1 MPNLDNSPSRHFSQG
16 KNDIINPPYLKWNKE
31 GSIIEVSQSLAQK
44 CGFNSAGTFRH
55 EFKTINNFFR
65 SPIWESIKEPLS
77 TSEEL
82 FDYPVIILTSNNSPL
97 IATADVEIAE
107 DGCCR
112 ANIKVDTEGLYKDI
126 VEKAKDGIFVSTVEG
141 KFLFVNPK
149 LVEIYGFD
157 STEEMLA
164 VDDIG
169 TGIYCCSDS
178 RERLMEQLKR
188 LKPNEKIEDFRFIGK
203 HKNGKSMIISKN
215 VYPTFYNDNLIWLYG
230 YAANITETIGEID
243 NPTPIFKCDFK
254 CNIIHA
260 NKALAECL
268 GYTQEE
274 LINFNIIQ
282 LHSNTQQHSVWLKS
296 LDRTKIESSWG
307 VEGIPM
313 TLRKKSGE
321 EIKVF
326 IHASIVGS
334 NIPSESGNT
343 NDSLYLEGWLSKQPD
358 KCVNVVWID
367 ELARLLSSDKYA
379 LNDETQGLSLRAA
392 QKISKEIGITYL
404 SNLEVRQ
411 IADSINKIIQANTE
425 NNENIRVKSLF
436 SLVQEYSLE
445 DKIELDMWHC
455 LQFFHYRN
463 ELLQDALTT
472 SQVSQFLDVGQEKA
486 IEKIKQNELLAV
498 ERDSQLL
505 FPIWQFDRKEP
516 SGVLEKL
523 PNVLNALEISDI
535 AKLSWLT
542 KPNPVLEQ
550 RKPSEILKHGT
561 VEDKQRVIN
570 EAYGVGRC

>member
-1 MPNLDNSPSRHFSQG
+1 MSNLDNSPSQHFSQSE
-16 KNDIINPPYLKWNKE
+16 NDIINPPYLKWNKE
-31 GSIIEVSQSLAQK
+31 GSIIEVSHSLAQK
-44 CGFNSAGTFRH
+44 CGFNSEGNFKSDL
-55 EFKTINNFFR
+55 KTINDFFR
-65 SPIWESIKEPLS
+65 SPVWELIKEPLS
-77 TSEEL
+77 TSKKL
-82 FDYPVIILTSNNSPL
+82 FDYPVIIVTNNNSPL
-97 IATADVEIAE
+97 IATADVEVSE
-107 DGCCR
+107 DGSFN
-112 ANIKVDTEGLYKDI
+112 ANIHVNTEGLYKDI

-141 KFLFVNPK
+141 KFLFVNQK

-164 VDDIG
+164 VEDIG

-203 HKNGKSMIISKN
+203 HKNGRSMIISKN
-215 VYPTFYNDNLIWLYG
+215 VYPTFYKDNLIWLYG
-230 YAANITETIGEID
+230 YAANITEAIGEMD
-243 NPTPIFKCDFK
+243 NPTPIFKCDFEH
-254 CNIIHA
+254 NIIHA
-260 NKALAECL
+260 NKAFAECL
-268 GYTQEE
+268 GYTQQD
-274 LINFNIIQ
+274 LVNVNIRQ
-282 LHSNTQQHSVWLKS
+282 LHSNTQEQAVWLKS
-296 LDRTKIESSWG
+296 LKRKKIEGSWG
-307 VEGIPM
+307 VESVPM
-313 TLRKKSGE
+313 NLRKKSGE

-326 IHASIVGS
+326 VHASIVGS
-334 NIPSESGNT
+334 NISSETGNT
-343 NDSLYLEGWLSKQPD
+343 NDSLYIEGWLSNQPD
-358 KCVNVVWID
+358 RCVSIVWTD
-367 ELARLLSSDKYA
+367 ELAKLLRSENYDLK
-379 LNDETQGLSLRAA
+379 DDIQGLSLRAA

-411 IADSINKIIQANTE
+411 IADSINKVIQANT
-425 NNENIRVKSLF
+425 ENIRVKSLF
-436 SLVQEYSLE
+436 PSGQEYSLE
-445 DKIELDMWHC
+445 DKIELDLWHC

-486 IEKIKQNELLAV
+486 IQKLKQNELLAV

-550 RKPSEILKHGT
+550 RKPSEILRNGT

-570 EAYGVGRC
+570 EASGVGRC

>member
-1 MPNLDNSPSRHFSQG
+1 MPNLDNSPSQHFSQSE
-16 KNDIINPPYLKWNKE
+16 NDIINPPYLKWNKE
-31 GSIIEVSQSLAQK
+31 GSIIEVSHSLAQK
-44 CGFNSAGTFRH
+44 CGFNSEGNFQSDL
-55 EFKTINNFFR
+55 KTINNFFR
-65 SPIWESIKEPLS
+65 SPVWESIKEPLS
-77 TSEEL
+77 TSKKL
-82 FDYPVIILTSNNSPL
+82 FDYPVIIVTNNNSPL
-97 IATADVEIAE
+97 IATADVEVSE
-107 DGCCR
+107 DGSFN
-112 ANIKVDTEGLYKDI
+112 ANIHVNTEGLYKDI
-126 VEKAKDGIFVSTVEG
+126 VDKAKDGIFVSTVEG
-141 KFLFVNPK
+141 KFLFVNQK

-164 VDDIG
+164 VENIG

-203 HKNGKSMIISKN
+203 HKNGRSMIISKN

-230 YAANITETIGEID
+230 YATNITDTIGEID
-243 NPTPIFKCDFK
+243 NPTPIFKCDFE

-268 GYTQEE
+268 GYTQQE
-274 LINFNIIQ
+274 LVNVNITQ
-282 LHSNTQQHSVWLKS
+282 LHSNTQEQAVWLES
-296 LDRTKIESSWG
+296 LKRKKIEGSWG
-307 VEGIPM
+307 IEGVPM
-313 TLRKKSGE
+313 NLRKKSGE

-326 IHASIVGS
+326 VHASIVGS
-334 NIPSESGNT
+334 NISSETGNT
-343 NDSLYLEGWLSKQPD
+343 NDSLYIEGWLSNQPD
-358 KCVNVVWID
+358 RCVSIVWTD
-367 ELARLLSSDKYA
+367 ELAKLLRSENYDLK
-379 LNDETQGLSLRAA
+379 DDIQGLSLRAA

-411 IADSINKIIQANTE
+411 IADSINKVIQANT
-425 NNENIRVKSLF
+425 ENIRVKSLF
-436 SLVQEYSLE
+436 SSGQEYSLE
-445 DKIELDMWHC
+445 DKIELDLWHC

-550 RKPSEILKHGT
+550 RKPSEILRNGT